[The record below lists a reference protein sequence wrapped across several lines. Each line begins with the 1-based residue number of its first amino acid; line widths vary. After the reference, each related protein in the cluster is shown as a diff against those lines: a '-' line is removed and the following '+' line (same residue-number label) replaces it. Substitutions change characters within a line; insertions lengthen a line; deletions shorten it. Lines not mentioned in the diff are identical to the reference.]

1 MATDDMGEGRRH
13 RRRVI
18 LASCVG
24 SALEWYDFF
33 IYSSAAALV
42 FGRLFFTNLDPAVG
56 TLVALATFGVGFLSR
71 PLGGIVFGHLG
82 DRLGRKPILVATLL
96 IVGIGTALIGM
107 LPTYE
112 TIGIWAPILLVCLR
126 LVQGFGAGAEYGGAV
141 IMLVENA
148 PPHRRGFWGSFAPL
162 GVGVGMML
170 ASATFAL
177 VSMMPEAAFLQWGW
191 RIPFLLSLVM
201 VAFGLVVR
209 ARLSETPVFE
219 KAVLSQNAKSRM
231 PVLDAIRRQPRSFL
245 VVLGAR
251 LAENGHGYLFPVFG
265 LSYAV
270 NQLGLPKSEVLVA
283 MMAGYVLQILGVMGF
298 SILSDKIGRRPVYI
312 FGALFSAAIAFPFFS
327 LLDTGSFIWI
337 FVAFALTIGIG
348 NAAMFGTQAAYFAEL
363 FGPSRRFSGFA
374 FARELGSIIAG
385 GPAPAVSAALV
396 AWASGAAWPVAIY
409 AIVLGLLTAIAVW
422 SGPETYRD
430 DITADDTEP
439 SPLGRVA
446 LRPA

>member
-1 MATDDMGEGRRH
+1 MATDDMREGRRH
-13 RRRVI
+13 QRRVI

-96 IVGIGTALIGM
+96 VVGIGTALIGV
-107 LPTYE
+107 LPTYA

-141 IMLVENA
+141 IMLVEHA

-162 GVGVGMML
+162 GVGIGMML

-177 VSMMPEAAFLQWGW
+177 VSMMPEQAFLQWGW
-191 RIPFLLSLVM
+191 RVPFLLSIVM
-201 VAFGLVVR
+201 VAFGIFVR

-219 KAVLSQNAKSRM
+219 KAVISRKAKSRM
-231 PVLDAIRRQPRSFL
+231 PILDAIRHQPRSFL

-251 LAENGHGYLFPVFG
+251 LAENGHGFLFPVFG

-270 NQLGLPKSEVLVA
+270 NQLGVLKSEALVA
-283 MMAGYVLQILGVMGF
+283 LMTGYLFQIPAILGF
-298 SILSDKIGRRPVYI
+298 SMLSDKIGRRPVYI
-312 FGALFSAAIAFPFFS
+312 FGALFSAAISFPFFAM
-327 LLDTGSFIWI
+327 LETNSFFWLVMA
-337 FVAFALTIGIG
+337 FVLTSGVG
-348 NAAMFGTQAAYFAEL
+348 TAAMFGTQAAYFAEL

-396 AWASGAAWPVAIY
+396 AWASGASWPVALY
-409 AIVLGLLTAIAVW
+409 AIVLGLLTAVAVW
-422 SGPETYRD
+422 FGPETYRS
-430 DITADDTEP
+430 DITADERAPT
-439 SPLGRVA
+439 GFARVA